1 MPKAATRSEPAA
13 SNLSPQTTNLTDRTA
28 PRPQRANS
36 VQSSDSDPTSSSGS
50 SSEDDSESERE
61 DEQHSDQEMNST
73 GESTTHTHAPD
84 LSSSLPHIAGR
95 PKPRIHRMKGDSGI
109 LSRLNAFLP
118 KMKDANEDLQRQ
130 IEAGKAGDLVLDNA
144 DENGEQYIEMVSLLM
159 VLDDDRDGSLLTNF
173 RTLVLGF
180 WKRSVVVILQ
190 VARRVMTKGLRLSLG
205 LGRPLRRWTR
215 ISLGSLW
222 EVRVKS
228 RLRISRLSRRWLSR
242 HLFIR

>member
-1 MPKAATRSEPAA
+1 MPKATTRSEAAA
-13 SNLSPQTTNLTDRTA
+13 SNPSPQTANLTDRTA

-61 DEQHSDQEMNST
+61 DEQHSDEEMNST
-73 GESTTHTHAPD
+73 RESTTHTPAPD
-84 LSSSLPHIAGR
+84 SSSSLPHIAGR
-95 PKPRIHRMKGDSGI
+95 PKPRIHRMKGDSGM

-159 VLDDDRDGSLLTNF
+159 VLNDRDGSLLTNF
-173 RTLVLGF
+173 RILVLGF
-180 WKRSVVVILQ
+180 WKRSAMGILQ
-190 VARRVMTKGLRLSLG
+190 VARRVTTKGLRVPLG
-205 LGRPLRRWTR
+205 QGRPPRR
-215 ISLGSLW
+215 
-222 EVRVKS
+222 
-228 RLRISRLSRRWLSR
+228 
-242 HLFIR
+242 